1 MEIHEGQKTKE
12 LSSTVRNVKS
22 GPVKSGYSYRLTK
35 EEHRAM
41 KLMALDAGMSASDL
55 LSLWIQ
61 EHREEDKQ

>member
-22 GPVKSGYSYRLTK
+22 GPVKHGYTYRLTK
-35 EEHRAM
+35 EEHKAM
-41 KLMALDAGMSASDL
+41 NLMSLDAGMSLSDL

-61 EHREEDKQ
+61 EHREGDKQ